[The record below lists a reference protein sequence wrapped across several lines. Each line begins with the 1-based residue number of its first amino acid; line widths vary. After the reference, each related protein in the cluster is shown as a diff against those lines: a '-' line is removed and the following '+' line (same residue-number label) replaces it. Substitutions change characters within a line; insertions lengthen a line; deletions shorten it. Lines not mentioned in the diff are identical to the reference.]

1 MRRSPPRLAL
11 GAALPLLLATCR
23 ADPVG
28 PARGGRA
35 YPPIQP
41 VVASTVGLAAFGLT
55 ADTIRLVVIRR
66 QTDTLRALTVFFDPD
81 SSQIRLAADVGLR
94 EAVETLT
101 VHLELRGGGFALFS
115 GTRALEVRAGR
126 PGAPQQIP
134 VTYTG
139 PGSTV
144 TALTLTPRDTVLT
157 FGDAFRFRVSARDAS
172 GAPVTPFYV
181 AWSSSDTTGLRVN
194 ATGLARAPSARAALT
209 GRARAPTRG
218 WGRTREAMRRP
229 SRRSAASRGRRVSR
243 PVRSGCRPRA
253 SAPPRSREP
262 FRPLRPS

>member
-23 ADPVG
+23 DAPVG
-28 PARGGRA
+28 PARGGVA
-35 YPPIQP
+35 SLAVQP
-41 VVASTVGLAAFGLT
+41 VVTSTVDLAAFGLT

-66 QTDTLRALTVFFDPD
+66 PADTLRALTVFFDPD
-81 SSQIRLAADVGLR
+81 SSQIRLAADVVLR
-94 EAVETLT
+94 ATVETLT

-144 TALTLTPRDTVLT
+144 AALTLTPRDTVLT
-157 FGDAFRFRVSARDAS
+157 FGDSFRFRVSARS
-172 GAPVTPFYV
+172 
-181 AWSSSDTTGLRVN
+181 
-194 ATGLARAPSARAALT
+194 
-209 GRARAPTRG
+209 
-218 WGRTREAMRRP
+218 EE
-229 SRRSAASRGRRVSR
+229 RRVGKEWTSR
-243 PVRSGCRPRA
+243 WAAWA
-253 SAPPRSREP
+253 S
-262 FRPLRPS
+262 